1 LEGLRQKAKQLK
13 MKINVTDIRPGFV
26 NTDMAKGDGLFWVA
40 SVEKAGKQIYK
51 SILKKKE
58 IVYVTKRWGI
68 IASILKRIP
77 NFIYDKM

>member
-1 LEGLRQKAKQLK
+1 
-13 MKINVTDIRPGFV
+13 MKIHVTDIRPGFV

>member
-1 LEGLRQKAKQLK
+1 MEGLRQKAKQLK

>member
-1 LEGLRQKAKQLK
+1 
-13 MKINVTDIRPGFV
+13 
-26 NTDMAKGDGLFWVA
+26 MAKGDGLFWVA